1 MWAQQASIRSKMR
14 FFIIFLSLDHN
25 FSLKLQI
32 MIDFD
37 NISHLVAV
45 KSMKKNLGDQIRAK

>member
-1 MWAQQASIRSKMR
+1 MWAQQASTRSKMR

-45 KSMKKNLGDQIRAK
+45 KSTKKKLGDQIRAK

>member
-1 MWAQQASIRSKMR
+1 MWAQQDSIRSKMR

-45 KSMKKNLGDQIRAK
+45 KSKKKKLGDQIRAK

>member
-1 MWAQQASIRSKMR
+1 MWAQQDSIRSKMR

>member
-1 MWAQQASIRSKMR
+1 MWAQQASVRSKMR

>member
-25 FSLKLQI
+25 FFLKLQI